1 MTKSKKIVL
10 GIFTFLPLL
19 CILAYLLFFLKFFF
33 SSISSPAYDPF
44 IDEEYFLENFI
55 MLVIFVLVA
64 AVFGFVLMIYYII
77 HANSNPKFDT
87 NQKLMWILI
96 LVLSSFLG
104 NIIYYLV
111 EIIPQKQI
119 EK

>member
-1 MTKSKKIVL
+1 MSKNKKIVL
-10 GIFTFLPLL
+10 GIFTFLPVL
-19 CILAYLLFFLKFFF
+19 CILAYVVFFLKFFF
-33 SSISSPAYDPF
+33 SALGTPANDPF
-44 IDEEYFLENFI
+44 IEEHFFENFI
-55 MLVIFVLVA
+55 LLFILIIVGIIS
-64 AVFGFVLMIYYII
+64 GFALMIYYII
-77 HANSNPKFDT
+77 HANSNPKFDS

-104 NIIYYLV
+104 NIIYYFV

>member
-10 GIFTFLPLL
+10 GVFTFLPLL
-19 CILAYLLFFLKFFF
+19 CIIAYVLFFLKFFF
-33 SSISSPAYDPF
+33 SSISLPGNDPF
-44 IDEEYFLENFI
+44 IDDQYFLNNFFI
-55 MLVIFVLVA
+55 LIILVLVGA
-64 AVFGFVLMIYYII
+64 ISGFVLMIYYII
-77 HANSNPKFDT
+77 QANSNPKFDS

-104 NIIYYLV
+104 NIIYYFV

-119 EK
+119 E